1 MELEQ
6 LSDVGTDFY
15 PIVRELGMKGR
26 GWLEYRNLIV
36 RITAQGIIA
45 AEELLKMQ
53 MAEKDR
59 LVFTKDLR
67 FRWSNSHG
75 PCTNRHVENRTR
87 DAISRAER
95 NPPRLRTKEGLGY
108 GRSKGLP
115 FLIR

>member
-1 MELEQ
+1 MRLQLVVADIEHFTGSSLVPCAPLEDDAHVAAAPG
-6 LSDVGTDFY
+6 S
-15 PIVRELGMKGR
+15 
-26 GWLEYRNLIV
+26 
-36 RITAQGIIA
+36 QGIIA

-53 MAEKDR
+53 MAEKDC

-75 PCTNRHVENRTR
+75 SCTNRHVENRTR

-108 GRSKGLP
+108 DRSKGLP